1 MATAAKR
8 TSHGVRKVSVDE
20 ARSMLDDGAQFV
32 DVLPH
37 ETFLQE
43 HLPGAVNVPLA
54 EFATAHE
61 RLDPYRPVVVYCYD
75 HQ

>member
-1 MATAAKR
+1 MAIAANR
-8 TSHGVRKVSVDE
+8 TSHDVRRVSVDE
-20 ARSMLDDGAQFV
+20 ARSMLDDGAQLV

-54 EFATAHE
+54 EIATASE
-61 RLDPYRPVVVYCYD
+61 RLDPTRPVIVYCYD